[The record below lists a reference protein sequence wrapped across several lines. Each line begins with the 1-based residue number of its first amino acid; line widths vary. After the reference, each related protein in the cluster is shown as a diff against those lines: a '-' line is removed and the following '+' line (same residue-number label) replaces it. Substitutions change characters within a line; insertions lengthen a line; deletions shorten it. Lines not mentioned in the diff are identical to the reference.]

1 MAQERNRK
9 RVSELRKRA
18 EKILA
23 EDPQAIRTMAPV
35 DIQKLIHELNVHQI
49 ELEMQNEEY
58 SRVQLELQEARDK
71 YLGLYDFAPTGYFT
85 LDHNSLILDVNLA
98 GSQLLGSEKHRL
110 IGAQFTA
117 SISPDSQD
125 AFHLHYREGLKTS
138 IKVSCELKMLKADGT
153 LFHAQLISLAVPD
166 KEGNINQYR
175 TAVIDITERK
185 QAEQSLQVSEENFR
199 NSIDNCPLGIRI
211 VSEDGE
217 TLYTNQAFLDIYG
230 YKDMEEFRNTAVKDR
245 YTPESY
251 LEFHKRREKR
261 RRREH
266 LPDNY
271 EVRIV
276 RKDGEIRRLHVIRK
290 GILWGGK
297 QRFQTIYNDITE
309 QKQTEDALRESE
321 ARYKTLFESA
331 AEGILIADIETK
343 EHKYANPAIC
353 KMLGYSQEELIKTSV
368 ADIHP
373 KDSLEQVFAEFNAQA
388 RGEKELVSLPCLK
401 KDGTIISMDINAS
414 KAIINGRECNIC
426 FFTDTTERKQA
437 EERIRLFS
445 TAVACAVEA
454 ISIAD
459 MKGAITYVNPAMEEL
474 YGYKKDEMLGIQVM
488 SLNANSEMA
497 NEIMSTMIK
506 QGGWISE
513 FESKKKN
520 GETFSATLSL
530 STVRDEKGKPIAMMG
545 TIKDITERKQA
556 EEALKLSEQN
566 FRNSLDSST
575 VGIRIMG
582 DDNST
587 AYANQALLD
596 MFGYENIEELKA
608 SLPQEHYTLESHA
621 AFVQRHEKLLRGE
634 PLPELLEFDII
645 RKNGAIRHLQLS
657 SREMIWNGKQQ
668 FQLLYRDITERKQA
682 EKEKQELEAKAQVAS
697 RLAAVGEMAAGIAHE
712 INNPLTSVL
721 GFSQLLLE
729 KQNIPEEIKEELK
742 IITDGSLR
750 VADIVKRLLIFA
762 RQTKPIKTLANLN
775 ELIENTLKLRDYVL
789 KTANIEVVTRFDPEL
804 PWSIV
809 DPGQLQQVFL
819 NLIVNAEQEM
829 KKAHGK
835 GTLTITTEKKENNI
849 RMSFKDD
856 GPGIAKEN
864 LGHLF
869 EPFFTTKAIGEGTGL
884 GLSLSRSIVLE
895 HNGTLNVES
904 VSGHGATFIIELP
917 IIKALP
923 SEAVTST
930 LAAKVEPAAIKNG
943 KILVVDDEP
952 GVRALL
958 EKVLTQSGHSV
969 ETIGD
974 ASKAIDKL
982 DAGVSYDVI
991 LTDARMPGMSGI
1003 EMYSRIIEKTPEMKN
1018 RIIFITGD
1026 VMGADI
1032 KVFLT
1037 QNKLPSLAKPF
1048 DIEILKEKINSI
1060 IMAGP
1065 QENASTERGGK

>member
-23 EDPQAIRTMAPV
+23 EDPQAIRTMAPA

-49 ELEMQNEEY
+49 ELEMQNEEL

-117 SISPDSQD
+117 SISADSQD

-166 KEGNINQYR
+166 KEGNVNQYR

-185 QAEQSLQVSEENFR
+185 KTEQSLQVSEENFR
-199 NSIDNCPLGIRI
+199 NSIDNSPLGIRI

-261 RRREH
+261 HRREH

-271 EVRIV
+271 EVSIV
-276 RKDGEIRRLHVIRK
+276 RKDGEIHRLHVIRK

-309 QKQTEDALRESE
+309 RMQAEIMQKESEDALRTYLENAPDGVYLSDLNGFFLDGNKKAEEILGYKKKELIGSSFLKLNLLPAKYLEKAHESLTFNAMGRNTGPDEFELIKKDNNHIWVEINTATIKQKENNIVIGFVRDITKRKQAEEELRESE

-331 AEGILIADIETK
+331 AEGILIADIETMK
-343 EHKYANPAIC
+343 HKYANPAIC

-388 RGEKELVSLPCLK
+388 RGEKEQGSLPCLK
-401 KDGTIISMDINAS
+401 KDGTIIYMDINAS
-414 KAIINGRECNIC
+414 KAIINGRECNIG
-426 FFTDTTERKQA
+426 FFT
-437 EERIRLFS
+437 
-445 TAVACAVEA
+445 
-454 ISIAD
+454 
-459 MKGAITYVNPAMEEL
+459 
-474 YGYKKDEMLGIQVM
+474 
-488 SLNANSEMA
+488 
-497 NEIMSTMIK
+497 
-506 QGGWISE
+506 
-513 FESKKKN
+513 
-520 GETFSATLSL
+520 
-530 STVRDEKGKPIAMMG
+530 
-545 TIKDITERKQA
+545 DITERKQA
-556 EEALKLSEQN
+556 ETALKLSEQN
-566 FRNSLDSST
+566 FRNSMDSST
-575 VGIRIMG
+575 IGIRIMS

-596 MFGYENIEELKA
+596 MFGYENIEELKL
-608 SLPQEHYTLESHA
+608 SPPQEHYTLESHA
-621 AFVQRHEKLLRGE
+621 AFVQRHEKFLRGE

-645 RKNGAIRHLQLS
+645 CKNGAIRHLQLS
-657 SREMIWNGKQQ
+657 SKEMIWNGKQQ
-668 FQLLYRDITERKQA
+668 FQLLYLDITERKQA

-712 INNPLTSVL
+712 INNPLTGVI

-729 KQNIPEEIKEELK
+729 KQNVPEEIREELK
-742 IITDGSLR
+742 IIADGSQR
-750 VADIVKRLLIFA
+750 VADIVKRLLTFA

-804 PWSIV
+804 PLSLV

-856 GPGIAKEN
+856 GPGITKKN
-864 LGHLF
+864 LGRLF
-869 EPFFTTKAIGEGTGL
+869 EPFFTTKEVGEGTGL

-904 VSGHGATFIIELP
+904 VSGHGATFIVEIP
-917 IIKALP
+917 IIESLP
-923 SEAVTST
+923 SEVKTVSPT
-930 LAAKVEPAAIKNG
+930 AKVEKLITKKG
-943 KILVVDDEP
+943 RILVVDDEP

-969 ETIGD
+969 DTIDD
-974 ASKAIDKL
+974 ASKALDKL

-1037 QNKLPSLAKPF
+1037 QNNLPYLAKPF
-1048 DIEILKEKINSI
+1048 DIELLKKQIDI
-1060 IMAGP
+1060 IIKTG
-1065 QENASTERGGK
+1065 